1 MIIITNN
8 PKKGFVFKTH
18 LSFLLKRIMKVIDN
32 RMIKTKI
39 GPLINIEKSQ
49 CLSTKEKNEYQ
60 FFLKKYLYS
69 NHIIKSLKLSKM
81 LIKQNLF

>member
-1 MIIITNN
+1 MIINTNN

-32 RMIKTKI
+32 RMKKTKI
-39 GPLINIEKSQ
+39 GPLINIEKPM
-49 CLSTKEKNEYQ
+49 LIHKKKNEYL

>member
-1 MIIITNN
+1 MIINTNN

-39 GPLINIEKSQ
+39 GPLINIEKP
-49 CLSTKEKNEYQ
+49 
-60 FFLKKYLYS
+60 
-69 NHIIKSLKLSKM
+69 M
-81 LIKQNLF
+81 LIHKRKK